1 MATQILLLTGMTPD
15 ARIFERLF
23 ELLPTASVVPWIP
36 PAAHE
41 CIQEYACRLA
51 DSISVRGDVVVCGV
65 SFGGIIAQEL
75 AIQLNAR
82 ACVLISSVRGVRQL
96 PPWYR
101 MLRPFAIGPVEAILG
116 AVGLAADLCP
126 ARLRTNSTT
135 RLTKLA
141 GDAGAWHR
149 WATASVLRWVPS
161 RELEKLRIVQ
171 IHGGHD
177 TTFPMRY
184 VNPDV
189 VIANGGHVLPLTHP
203 TEIAAVLGNVAA

>member
-15 ARIFERLF
+15 ARIFERLSP
-23 ELLPTASVVPWIP
+23 LLPTAYVVPWIS
-36 PAAHE
+36 PAPHE
-41 CIQEYACRLA
+41 RIQDYACRLA
-51 DSISVRGDVVVCGV
+51 DSLSVRGGVVVSGV

-75 AIQLNAR
+75 AIRLNAK

-96 PPWYR
+96 PPWFQI
-101 MLRPFAIGPVEAILG
+101 LRPFAIGPVEAVLS
-116 AVGLAADLCP
+116 AVGTAAYSCP
-126 ARLRTNSTT
+126 ARLRTHSTA

-141 GDAGAWHR
+141 GEAGAWHR
-149 WATASVLRWVPS
+149 WATASALRWVPS

-171 IHGGHD
+171 IHGDRD

-203 TEIAAVLGNVAA
+203 AEIAAVLRNVAA